1 MGKKLLLVLIL
12 LLAAVPLCFAER
24 VNGYLR
30 SDGTIVN
37 SYERSS
43 PNNTVRDNW
52 SYEGNTNPITG
63 QEGHNH
69 YSHSRSSEYYQG
81 Y

>member
-1 MGKKLLLVLIL
+1 MGKKLLLVLVL
-12 LLAAVPLCFAER
+12 LLATVSLCFAER

-37 SYERSS
+37 SYERS
-43 PNNTVRDNW
+43 NANGTVRDNY
-52 SYEGNTNPITG
+52 SYEGNFNPSTG

-69 YSHSRSSEYYQG
+69 YQHGRSSEYYQG